1 MSLKSNLSGVINKES
16 WTKLLKSLRYAL
28 YVITHPFDGFWDLT
42 HEKRG
47 SLGAANVLVALY
59 FMTQLWSMRFT
70 NFMFMDVLWEKINIW
85 QQILGN
91 LAPILIY
98 CAANWCLTTLFDGK
112 GRFVDIYIGTAY
124 ALTPYILV
132 RNIVTILSNFVTEDE
147 GAFIAYVDY
156 IALIWCIFLILVSV
170 MQVHDYGF
178 GKAIFAII
186 ASLLGMMV
194 IVFLLLLFFTLLSD
208 AVSYF
213 ISIYKEIAFR
223 LY

>member
-47 SLGAANVLVALY
+47 SLGAANVLVVAF

-112 GRFVDIYIGTAY
+112 GRFVDI
-124 ALTPYILV
+124 
-132 RNIVTILSNFVTEDE
+132 
-147 GAFIAYVDY
+147 
-156 IALIWCIFLILVSV
+156 
-170 MQVHDYGF
+170 
-178 GKAIFAII
+178 
-186 ASLLGMMV
+186 
-194 IVFLLLLFFTLLSD
+194 
-208 AVSYF
+208 
-213 ISIYKEIAFR
+213 
-223 LY
+223 

>member
-47 SLGAANVLVALY
+47 SLGAANVLVVAF

-147 GAFIAYVDY
+147 GAFITYVDY
-156 IALIWCIFLILVSV
+156 ISLFLCVFLILVSV
-170 MQVHDYGF
+170 IQVHDYGL
-178 GKAIFAII
+178 GMAIFAIL
-186 ASLLGMMV
+186 ASALGCMI